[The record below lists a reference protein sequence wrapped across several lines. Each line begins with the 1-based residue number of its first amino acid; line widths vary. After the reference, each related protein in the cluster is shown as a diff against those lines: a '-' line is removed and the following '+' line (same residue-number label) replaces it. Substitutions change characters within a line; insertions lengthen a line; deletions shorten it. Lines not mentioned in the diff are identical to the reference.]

1 MTHSLRENYL
11 MSGGYPDDIVAA
23 MANASISVGTSN
35 GESLLPL
42 TCNPNGIATKNSVMW
57 GTKGSN
63 GALRYSEFKLKLA
76 KIFHYNLEVGSIF
89 VASYNSKAAVEFF
102 DELYLS
108 YLLFFK
114 ENPCNFRT
122 PQSLHESLFESQNQY
137 AYFKHF
143 IVFPNLNYN
152 GIYGFPENIG
162 AKEIVAKHWLKF
174 YN

>member
-1 MTHSLRENYL
+1 
-11 MSGGYPDDIVAA
+11 MSGGYPADIIVSA
-23 MANASISVGTSN
+23 MANAAISVGTSN
-35 GESLLPL
+35 GENLLPL
-42 TCNPNGIATKNSVMW
+42 TCNPNGNASKNSVMW
-57 GTKGSN
+57 GEKGNN

-76 KIFHYNLEVGSIF
+76 KVFHYNLEVGSIF
-89 VASYNSKAAVEFF
+89 VASYNSKAAMEFF

-122 PQSLHESLFESQNQY
+122 PQSLHEALFESQNQY

-143 IVFPNLNYN
+143 VVFPNLNYN
-152 GIYGFPENIG
+152 GNYGFPENIG
-162 AKEIVAKHWLKF
+162 AKELVARNWLKF